1 MSEEIKNGNMNNI
14 DSLLVET
21 FNEETPS
28 FLAADP
34 QELTHDEP
42 EASLAQ
48 DASTSSSDATIN
60 NDAKE
65 EVTDAPEVDEYGT
78 EIPKPEKVYTK
89 AEVEAMIR
97 ERVARM
103 KQSDFQPQQP
113 AQPESEYQAPEGDWE
128 AQLESFIDH
137 TLSKREQK
145 IQQQRWQQQAQE
157 AQAQFEIKFNDGVAK
172 YADFEQV
179 VYGKALTPQ
188 MVLATRGMNDPA
200 AFIYAAAKTQ
210 GKELERIAQI
220 NDPMTQA
227 VEMGQLAE
235 RMRKARSN
243 VSQAPRPIEA
253 PKGDVVEKVERTR
266 NIDDQIRQEEQRLR
280 KERARR

>member
-21 FNEETPS
+21 FNEEAPS

-42 EASLAQ
+42 EAASAQ
-48 DASTSSSDATIN
+48 DASASSDDSTIN

-65 EVTDAPEVDEYGT
+65 EVTDSPEVDEYGT

-97 ERVARM
+97 DRVARM
-103 KQSDFQPQQP
+103 KQSDFQPQQST
-113 AQPESEYQAPEGDWE
+113 QPESEYQATEGDWE
-128 AQLESFIDH
+128 AQLESFIDN

-172 YADFEQV
+172 YTDFEQV

-220 NDPMTQA
+220 GDPMTQA